1 MAKSDEELLDSFLRQ
16 YDEQD
21 DIYDGLLWL
30 AGLLGDESQAC
41 DEAGFID
48 DAHPLACYVAY
59 DGDADDERH
68 LDAQRMEKI
77 SDCVDGALR
86 LIQEDKGISTKQE
99 LTLFLG
105 VGKNQPRE
113 WVRHPECIKAKDV
126 DRICE
131 LSGLEL
137 KWLRGFHESS
147 FVRGRRDGLPRF
159 RSNAELIHFY
169 NLLSDEQQ
177 SILTRMIYEMNLA
190 NRMRAVYAGDW
201 KP

>member
-1 MAKSDEELLDSFLRQ
+1 MAKSGEELLDSFLRQ

-30 AGLLGDESQAC
+30 AGLLDDDSRAR

-59 DGDADDERH
+59 DGDSNDERH
-68 LDAQRMEKI
+68 LDERRMKEI
-77 SDCVDGALR
+77 SSRVSSALR
-86 LIQEDKGISTKQE
+86 LIQEDEGISTKSE
-99 LTLFLG
+99 LALFLE

-113 WVRHPECIKAKDV
+113 WVKHPECIKAKDV

-131 LSGLEL
+131 LSGMEL
-137 KWLRGFHESS
+137 KRLRGFYESS

-177 SILTRMIYEMNLA
+177 SILTRMIYEMTLA

-201 KP
+201 KS